1 MSDNMWMEA
10 YNEVMGEIENDVPVQ
25 SVTNYLQELGPM
37 PNEVLLLGECTDGLP
52 LLLNLHDPA
61 PMSVLM
67 ISQFDT
73 VFLASAAIAIQSMLD
88 EKISYGVIT
97 DRPEQWTWADKPC
110 VGVFSAHHR
119 SAEDFILSCAGWAYG
134 NKSSREVVILLLDN
148 FSKWYEQLE
157 MDAFQNLRWLLE
169 RGSARRVWT
178 IATADRNVNDMF
190 RTVFQAT
197 SPTQFLF
204 REGDRNHTAYVLEP
218 K

>member
-1 MSDNMWMEA
+1 MSDNMWLEA
-10 YNEVMGEIENDVPVQ
+10 YDEVMGEIESDSYVQ
-25 SVTNYLQELGPM
+25 SVTDYLGELGPM
-37 PNEVLLLGECTDGLP
+37 PTEALLLGRCTDGLP

-61 PMSVLM
+61 PLSVLM

-73 VFLASAAIAIQSMLD
+73 MFLASVAVAIQNILD

-97 DRPEQWTWADKPC
+97 DRPEQWTWVDKPC

-119 SAEDFILSCAGWAYG
+119 SAEDFILSAASWAHG
-134 NKSSREVVILLLDN
+134 NKSSKEVVMVLLDN
-148 FSKWYEQLE
+148 FSNWYEQLE
-157 MDAFQNLRWLLE
+157 MDAFQNLRWLLV

-178 IATADRNVNDMF
+178 IATANRNVNDLF

-197 SPTQFLF
+197 SSTQLLF
-204 REGDRNHTAYVLEP
+204 RERDKTHIAHILEP